1 MQSSPQTAFI
11 EARIAM
17 HIAIHANM
25 ATSTCLIKCLKSC
38 LRHED
43 AAHLARTKCTAVVKN
58 GLMPMY
64 KKRLMNAIGSRPFS
78 LFLDEA
84 TDKAGHNTYFG

>member
-1 MQSSPQTAFI
+1 
-11 EARIAM
+11 M

-38 LRHED
+38 LRHE
-43 AAHLARTKCTAVVKN
+43 AHLARTKCTAVVKN
-58 GLMPMY
+58 VLMPMC
-64 KKRLMNAIGSRPFS
+64 KKRLMNEIGSRPFS

-84 TDKAGHNTYFG
+84 TD

>member
-1 MQSSPQTAFI
+1 
-11 EARIAM
+11 M

-43 AAHLARTKCTAVVKN
+43 VQSAHLARTKCTAVVKN
-58 GLMPMY
+58 VLMPMC
-64 KKRLMNAIGSRPFS
+64 KKKLMNEIGSRPFS